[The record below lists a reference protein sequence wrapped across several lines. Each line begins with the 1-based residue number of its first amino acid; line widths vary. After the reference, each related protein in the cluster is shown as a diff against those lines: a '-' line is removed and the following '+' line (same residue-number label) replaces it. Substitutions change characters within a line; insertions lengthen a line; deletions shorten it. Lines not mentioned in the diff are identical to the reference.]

1 MVGYLVYHRCLQLQ
15 KYSND
20 VSHSKVKGQ
29 PHCNVIIFFL
39 KISFLCITQQSKSR
53 KRDSKKIYIFL
64 ARVQQH
70 PYLVAAM
77 AMFNQNQ
84 LCWPHIVCF
93 NKVATQYIVLLH
105 ILSCIHA
112 MKSSVPISG

>member
-1 MVGYLVYHRCLQLQ
+1 MVGYLIYHRCLQLL
-15 KYSND
+15 KHYND

-29 PHCNVIIFFL
+29 PHCNVIIYFL
-39 KISFLCITQQSKSR
+39 KFLFCALLNRVSHEKEIP
-53 KRDSKKIYIFL
+53 KKKYIFL